1 MNEKT
6 IINYLQGH
14 ATEEEMALVGAWISE
29 SEENARRFFEME
41 EVHNMLLA
49 DAVPAE
55 RVDAALGRIVG
66 EDSET
71 EPATERVGTLRV
83 IRSVLKYAAVLLIG
97 VLIGGAYIY
106 KIGVD
111 KKPVETIIAKAI
123 GGTQEMMLADG
134 TKVWLHDGASLRYPE
149 AFDGDQRK
157 VGLDGEAYF
166 EVAKDTEHPFVVE
179 GDDVNVKVLGTKF
192 NFKSLKKRHNDE
204 VALVEGSVNVSIPE
218 TEESVILS
226 PGQKASLDTKSG
238 KLVVNPIN
246 ATLAAVW
253 RDDLIP
259 FENAN
264 LREIGDA
271 LKQIYNVKVVYANGV
286 DTMKTYSG
294 VISRKDDVASVMRLL
309 QNSIPMRYTVKGNTL
324 TILP

>member
-14 ATEEEMALVGAWISE
+14 ATEEEMALVGTWISE

-66 EDSET
+66 EDSEA

-123 GGTQEMMLADG
+123 GGTCGRLSECQHSRNRRVGHPLAR
-134 TKVWLHDGASLRYPE
+134 SESQSRY
-149 AFDGDQRK
+149 
-157 VGLDGEAYF
+157 
-166 EVAKDTEHPFVVE
+166 
-179 GDDVNVKVLGTKF
+179 
-192 NFKSLKKRHNDE
+192 
-204 VALVEGSVNVSIPE
+204 
-218 TEESVILS
+218 
-226 PGQKASLDTKSG
+226 
-238 KLVVNPIN
+238 
-246 ATLAAVW
+246 
-253 RDDLIP
+253 
-259 FENAN
+259 
-264 LREIGDA
+264 EIG
-271 LKQIYNVKVVYANGV
+271 
-286 DTMKTYSG
+286 
-294 VISRKDDVASVMRLL
+294 
-309 QNSIPMRYTVKGNTL
+309 
-324 TILP
+324 